1 MLLRI
6 SLVVALLAGLAGL
19 YFGHI
24 PVAEKIKTL
33 TSERD
38 EARNA
43 QQVAQGAEAKA
54 KAGEKKAKE
63 EADKA
68 TKTLAEAQMLLDE
81 TKKNYTQQRARAD
94 KLFADWTDV
103 SKERNDA
110 RVELAGFKNTGWT
123 VDQILEAKNLVK
135 KIGDER
141 DAFVGENKILLR
153 NVNQLQAELSRYVGA
168 KEIPIKLPAGLKGKV
183 LAVDPKYDFVVLD
196 IGETQGVLERGQ
208 MLVSRDGKLVGK
220 IRITKVEPNRSI
232 ANILPEWKQDE
243 VTEGDLVAYLP

>member
-68 TKTLAEAQMLLDE
+68 TKSLAEAQMLLDE
-81 TKKNYTQQRARAD
+81 TKKNYSQQRARAD

-103 SKERNDA
+103 SKERNEA
-110 RVELAGFKNTGWT
+110 RVELAGFKNAGWT
-123 VDQILEAKNLVK
+123 VEQILEAKNTMK
-135 KIGDER
+135 KIADER
-141 DAFVGENKILLR
+141 DAFVGENKVLLR
-153 NVNQLQAELSRYVGA
+153 NVNQLQTELSRYVGT

-183 LAVDPKYDFVVLD
+183 VAVDPKFHFVVLD

-220 IRITKVEPNRSI
+220 VRITKVEPNRSI